1 MANSNELIHAVRGPI
16 ILITIGIL
24 FALDNFTPYGFHQ
37 TWPVILIVV
46 GVLTLA
52 ARASRTGS
60 PSGPTPGP
68 TPGST
73 QGGGTA

>member
-1 MANSNELIHAVRGPI
+1 MANSSELIHAVRGPI

-46 GVLTLA
+46 GVLTLL

-60 PSGPTPGP
+60 PSGPTPGS
-68 TPGST
+68 TSGST
-73 QGGGTA
+73 QGGGAV